1 MKVLLADNDEAS
13 RRLLQ
18 RTLELSG
25 FDVLCVED
33 GESAE
38 ALLLVADGPR
48 MAILN
53 GVMPGKDGLSVCKEI
68 RSRTDNP
75 YVYIILLTSK
85 EAIEDV
91 IVAFDAGAD
100 DYLTKPCH
108 PEELKARLR
117 AGQRVLQLQDS
128 LIYEAQNDSLTKL
141 PNRAYFVRRLSES
154 VRTAHERQGY
164 QYTVLFVDIDRF
176 KIVNDSLGHAAGDE
190 LMRGVAQRLLQA
202 VRSETANSMETEHRR
217 RYGWPGD
224 VVARIGGDEFVILLD
239 DFADQRDG
247 VRVAKRVQTLLESGF
262 LIDDQMVYITAS
274 IGIATGGAEITDPS
288 EILRG
293 ADAAMYKAKALG
305 KARYEISDADGN
317 AAAMS
322 LFKLESNLRRAVEN
336 NEFEVHYQPIV
347 SLRDHRIIS
356 FEALLRWHDPDLGRI
371 QPDTFIPLAE
381 ETGLILPIGAWVMR
395 QACRQAQAW
404 NTTVSIGNPVTICI
418 NISPRQF
425 VESDLVNLVT
435 SVLNDTGLDPTCLEL
450 EVTENLTMQ
459 DAAKA
464 IEIMRSLSSL
474 GVSLSL
480 DDFGTGY
487 SSLSYLL
494 RFPIKTVKIDRS
506 FISEIEDC
514 KEGLQIVET
523 IVALGRNLGMK
534 VVAEGIE
541 NTNQMDLLKRLGCHC
556 GQGYLFA
563 PPLASAEATSMLQAQ
578 LEPEPIEIS
587 EADSAYL
594 SNSESLPP
602 WGL

>member
-1 MKVLLADNDEAS
+1 VKVLLADNDAVS

-18 RTLELSG
+18 RTLERSG
-25 FDVLCVED
+25 FDVLCVAD

-38 ALLLVADGPR
+38 ALLLLADGPR

-53 GVMPGKDGLSVCKEI
+53 WVMPGKDGLSVCKEI
-68 RSRTDNP
+68 RSCTDNP
-75 YVYIILLTSK
+75 YVYIILLTSRD
-85 EAIEDV
+85 AIEDV

-108 PEELKARLR
+108 PDELKARLR

-141 PNRAYFVRRLSES
+141 PNRAYFVKRLSES
-154 VRTAHERQGY
+154 VRKAQERKGY
-164 QYTVLFVDIDRF
+164 QFTVLFVDIDRF

-202 VRSETANSMETEHRR
+202 VRSETANSVETEHRR

-247 VRVAKRVQTLLESGF
+247 VRVAKRVQSLLESGF
-262 LIDDQMVYITAS
+262 LIDNQRVFITAS
-274 IGIATGGAEITDPS
+274 IGIATGGGEIADSS

-305 KARYEISDADGN
+305 KARYEISEADGN
-317 AAAMS
+317 AAAMN

-347 SLRDHRIIS
+347 SLRDRRIIS
-356 FEALLRWHDPDLGRI
+356 FEALLRWRDPDLGMI
-371 QPDTFIPLAE
+371 QPDAFIPLAE

-395 QACRQAQAW
+395 EACRQTQEW
-404 NTTVSIGNPVTICI
+404 NTTVAIQNPVTICI
-418 NISPRQF
+418 NVSPRQF
-425 VESDLVNLVT
+425 VESDLVKLVT
-435 SVLNDTGLDPTCLEL
+435 EALNDTGLDPRCLEL

-459 DAAKA
+459 DAGKA
-464 IEIMRSLSSL
+464 IEIMRSLSSV

-506 FISEIEDC
+506 FISEIQDR

-534 VVAEGIE
+534 VIAEGIE
-541 NTNQMDLLKRLGCHC
+541 NANQMDLLKRLGCHC

-563 PPLASAEATSMLQAQ
+563 PPLASVEAKSMLQTQ
-578 LEPEPIEIS
+578 IQPEQIKRS
-587 EADSAYL
+587 EVESRSLGY
-594 SNSESLPP
+594 SESLLPF
-602 WGL
+602 GL